1 MISFQIVWMM
11 RDFVGPVPEVQ
22 QQQKSQREQGHYRE
36 YIVKM
41 QPTLRFCREVSQNTL
56 WNVKFCTCQQASV
69 DMIKQPHR
77 ARKQVQLTTA

>member
-1 MISFQIVWMM
+1 MAARVKQQEMEHVRCDLISSFEAFGREYLISFQIVWMM

-41 QPTLRFCREVSQNTL
+41 HPNCVSAGKCRRIHYG
-56 WNVKFCTCQQASV
+56 
-69 DMIKQPHR
+69 M
-77 ARKQVQLTTA
+77 